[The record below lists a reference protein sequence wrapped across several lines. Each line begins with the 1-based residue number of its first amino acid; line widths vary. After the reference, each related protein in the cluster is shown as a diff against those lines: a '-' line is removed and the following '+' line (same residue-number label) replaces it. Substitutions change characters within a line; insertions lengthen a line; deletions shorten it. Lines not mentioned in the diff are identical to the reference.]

1 MNTENDSIILER
13 KGVRPTAN
21 RILILRTMLAADHP
35 VSLPEL
41 EDIMETMDKSSI
53 FRVLNVFVKHHVAHE
68 IEDGSGVMK
77 YEICSGRDKC
87 TLDDMHIHFYCE
99 VCHRTFCFKTIH
111 VPGIDLPRGF
121 TVNSINYMAKG
132 VCPECSGK

>member
-68 IEDGSGVMK
+68 IED
-77 YEICSGRDKC
+77 
-87 TLDDMHIHFYCE
+87 
-99 VCHRTFCFKTIH
+99 
-111 VPGIDLPRGF
+111 
-121 TVNSINYMAKG
+121 
-132 VCPECSGK
+132 

>member
-41 EDIMETMDKSSI
+41 
-53 FRVLNVFVKHHVAHE
+53 
-68 IEDGSGVMK
+68 GVMK

-111 VPGIDLPRGF
+111 VPGIDLPGGF
-121 TVNSINYMAKG
+121 TVNSINYMSKG

>member
-68 IEDGSGVMK
+68 
-77 YEICSGRDKC
+77 C

-111 VPGIDLPRGF
+111 VPGIDLPGGF

-132 VCPECSGK
+132 ICPECSGK

>member
-21 RILILRTMLAADHP
+21 RI
-35 VSLPEL
+35 
-41 EDIMETMDKSSI
+41 
-53 FRVLNVFVKHHVAHE
+53 
-68 IEDGSGVMK
+68 
-77 YEICSGRDKC
+77 
-87 TLDDMHIHFYCE
+87 HIHFYCE

-111 VPGIDLPRGF
+111 VPGIDLPGGF

-132 VCPECSGK
+132 ICPECSGK

>member
-68 IEDGSGVMK
+68 IEDGRNTRFAAAGTNARSTT
-77 YEICSGRDKC
+77 C
-87 TLDDMHIHFYCE
+87 TYTSTARCATAHSASRRYTCRE
-99 VCHRTFCFKTIH
+99 
-111 VPGIDLPRGF
+111 
-121 TVNSINYMAKG
+121 
-132 VCPECSGK
+132 